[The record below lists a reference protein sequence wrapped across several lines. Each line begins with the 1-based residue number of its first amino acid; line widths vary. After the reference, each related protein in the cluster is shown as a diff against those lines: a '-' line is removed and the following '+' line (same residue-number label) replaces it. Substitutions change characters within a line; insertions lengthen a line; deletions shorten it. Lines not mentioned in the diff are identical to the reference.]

1 MVSYLVPVFI
11 NVSSNFVIGNS
22 ITEQDVKEML
32 FSADVDGDG
41 MINYE
46 EFLKVMVGFKQTLD
60 LSPSFSINFFF
71 RLLPRSMVNLR
82 SKFELYQVI
91 NMHLNHR
98 I

>member
-11 NVSSNFVIGNS
+11 NVSSNFFIGNS

-46 EFLKVMVGFKQTLD
+46 EFLKVMVGFRQTLD
-60 LSPSFSINFFF
+60 LSPSFSINFFSDSF
-71 RLLPRSMVNLR
+71 QGQWSTYVLNLNYTR
-82 SKFELYQVI
+82 
-91 NMHLNHR
+91 
-98 I
+98 